1 MSQAKSK
8 DAAMPA
14 PESQK
19 ERWLKYGGNV
29 ALATIIVI
37 LLAVL
42 VVYLSERKSKRIDT
56 TATGLYSLKP
66 QTINLIKD
74 NTQKIRIISLYTKSK
89 PPVDEEATDAPKIDT
104 AGQAETVADLL
115 EEYRSKG
122 RNIEVETIDP
132 TASPVKVENLTNEV
146 VEKYGGQVKTYRNFA
161 ESYSGKYKKIGELAT
176 AESARVKLLLNAK
189 DLPEDLGQF
198 FYEVSETLRTLPG
211 TLQEAQEESGK
222 FLKEK
227 PANYKG
233 LTESVDRRASR
244 QSKLWG
250 QIITQ
255 FTAIKAS
262 KTIKMPEAV
271 TQYMTDSLPR
281 YQEMKKVADDLVAE
295 VKGLGELKLD
305 DLRTALRQRNSILI
319 RGESE
324 WKIIPYEKVWRSEP
338 RRARGG
344 PDEAAVPPRF
354 AGEQMITTA
363 LWAMQ
368 HPQKLKVVFVRAGGE
383 PVTQAGFPPFLRPGV
398 FADVSEQLR
407 EYNYEVLDKDLTG
420 MAAMQQQRMQAPEPS
435 DAEIKD
441 AVWVVVNSPSQ
452 QSRGGPSPTISP
464 KVAEHLM
471 NGGSALFLMAPK
483 SDDMSVA
490 LKDFGVEVNT
500 NAVIVHEQFK
510 SEGAKGDQVEQIL
523 MYSFVFA
530 IRNWGEHALTAPM
543 RSLPGVLIGAVP
555 VNVKATAGVKS
566 TALIPIPTAPE
577 APRSWGET
585 DFNSLEAD
593 QKVEFNPNKGDLP
606 GPLWTGAAA
615 EKDKSRIVVIGS
627 LQMPASGVID
637 FQDPDGR
644 TRSRRFPGNSELFM
658 NSIYWLSRQETMIAI
673 SPAAMDVSR
682 IGDMS
687 RGTQSFWRVGVLLIG
702 LPGAVIAAGALVWF
716 ARRD

>member
-1 MSQAKSK
+1 MSQMKSK
-8 DAAMPA
+8 EAAVLA
-14 PESQK
+14 PETQR

-29 ALATIIVI
+29 ALATVVVI

-66 QTINLIKD
+66 QTVNLIRD
-74 NTQKIRIISLYTKSK
+74 NSQKIKIISLYTKSK
-89 PPVDEEATDAPKIDT
+89 PPADEDATDAPKVDT
-104 AGQAETVADLL
+104 ADQAEKVADLL

-122 RNIEVETIDP
+122 KNIEVENIDP
-132 TASPVKVENLTNEV
+132 TSSPGKVEDLTTEV
-146 VEKYGGQVKTYRNFA
+146 VEKYGGQVA
-161 ESYSGKYKKIGELAT
+161 KYKAFANSYAGQYKKMGELAT
-176 AESARVKLLLNAK
+176 AESARVKPLLELPN
-189 DLPEDLGQF
+189 LPEDLGQF
-198 FYEVSETLRTLPG
+198 FYGVSESFRTLPG
-211 TLQEAQEESGK
+211 KLQEAQEESAK

-233 LTESVDRRASR
+233 LTESVERSASR
-244 QSKLWG
+244 LARLWG
-250 QIITQ
+250 QILTQ
-255 FTAIKAS
+255 FTAVKDNKKIE
-262 KTIKMPEAV
+262 MPEAV
-271 TQYMTDSLPR
+271 RKYMIDSLPR

-338 RRARGG
+338 RRSRGAA
-344 PDEAAVPPRF
+344 DEAPLPPRF

-363 LWAMQ
+363 LWSMQ

-383 PVTQAGFPPFLRPGV
+383 PVTQAGFPPFMPSGV
-398 FADVSEQLR
+398 FAGVSEQLR

-420 MAAMQQQRMQAPEPS
+420 MAAMQQQRMQAPEPT

-441 AVWVVVNSPSQ
+441 AVWVVVDSPSAPTQ
-452 QSRGGPSPTISP
+452 GGPAPTISP

-471 NGGSALFLMAPK
+471 NGGSALFLMDPK
-483 SDDMSVA
+483 ADDMAIA
-490 LKDFGVEVNT
+490 LKDYGIEVNT
-500 NAVIVHEQFK
+500 NALIVHELIK
-510 SEGAKGDQVEQIL
+510 AEGAKGDQVEEIL
-523 MYSFVFA
+523 KFPDLFA
-530 IRNWGEHALTAPM
+530 IRNWGDHALTAPM
-543 RSLPGVLIGAVP
+543 RSLPGIIIDAVP
-555 VNVKATAGVKS
+555 VKVKPVSGVKS
-566 TALIPIPTAPE
+566 SSLMPVPTAPDG
-577 APRSWGET
+577 PRAWGET
-585 DFNSLEAD
+585 DFNALQEG
-593 QKVEFNPNKGDLP
+593 KVEFNPDKGDISS
-606 GPLWTGAAA
+606 PLFAGAAA
-615 EKDKSRIVVIGS
+615 EKGQSRVVVIGS
-627 LQMPASGVID
+627 SRMPTSGVIG

-644 TRSRRFPGNSELFM
+644 TRARRFPGNSELFM

-687 RGTQSFWRVGVLLIG
+687 RGAQSFWRVGVLLIG
-702 LPGAVIAAGALVWF
+702 LPGLVIVAGAMVWF

>member
-8 DAAMPA
+8 EIAVPA

-29 ALATIIVI
+29 VLATVVVI

-42 VVYLSERKSKRIDT
+42 LVYLSERKSKRIDT

-66 QTINLIKD
+66 QTVNLIKD
-74 NTQKIRIISLYTKSK
+74 NTQKIKIISLYTKSK
-89 PPVDEEATDAPKIDT
+89 PPVDEDAVDAPKVDT
-104 AGQAETVADLL
+104 ADQAEKVADLL

-122 RNIEVETIDP
+122 KNIEIENIDP
-132 TASPVKVENLTNEV
+132 TSSPAKVEDLTAEV
-146 VEKYGGQVKTYRNFA
+146 VEKYGGQVSKYKTFA
-161 ESYSGKYKKIGELAT
+161 TTYSDKYKKIGELAT
-176 AESARVKLLLNAK
+176 AEAARVKPLFEIPN
-189 DLPEDLGQF
+189 LPEDLGQF
-198 FYEVSETLRTLPG
+198 FYGVSESFRTLPG
-211 TLQEAQEESGK
+211 KLQEAQEESGK

-233 LTESVDRRASR
+233 LTESVERSASR
-244 QSKLWG
+244 LSRLWG

-255 FTAIKAS
+255 FNAVKDN
-262 KTIKMPEAV
+262 KKLEMPDAV
-271 TQYMTDSLPR
+271 RKYMTDSLPR

-305 DLRTALRQRNSILI
+305 DLRTALKQRNSILI

-383 PVTQAGFPPFLRPGV
+383 PVTQAGFPPFLPSGA
-398 FADVSEQLR
+398 FAGVSEQLR
-407 EYNYEVLDKDLTG
+407 EYNYEVQDKDLTG
-420 MAAMQQQRMQAPEPS
+420 AAAMQQQQRMQAPEPS

-441 AVWVVVNSPSQ
+441 AVWVVVGSPIQ
-452 QSRGGPSPTISP
+452 QTQRGPAPTISP
-464 KVAEHLM
+464 RVAEHLM
-471 NGGSALFLMAPK
+471 NGGSALFLMDPK

-490 LKDFGVEVNT
+490 LKDFGIEVNT
-500 NAVIVHEQFK
+500 NALIVHELIK
-510 SEGAKGDQVEQIL
+510 SVGAKGDQVEEIL
-523 MYSFVFA
+523 KFPDLFA
-530 IRNWGEHALTAPM
+530 IRNWGDHPLTAPM
-543 RSLPGVLIGAVP
+543 RSLPGIIIDAVP
-555 VNVKATAGVKS
+555 VTVKPMAGVKS
-566 TALIPIPTAPE
+566 ASLLPVPGAPD
-577 APRSWGET
+577 APKAWGET
-585 DFNSLEAD
+585 DFNALGEG
-593 QKVEFNPNKGDLP
+593 KVEFNPDKGDIAP
-606 GPLWTGAAA
+606 PLFAGAAA
-615 EKDKSRIVVIGS
+615 EKDKSRVVVIGS
-627 LQMPASGVID
+627 SRMPTSGVIG

-644 TRSRRFPGNSELFM
+644 TRARRFPGNSEVFM

-682 IGDMS
+682 ISDMS
-687 RGTQSFWRVGVLLIG
+687 RGAQSFWRVGVLLIG
-702 LPGAVIAAGALVWF
+702 LPGAVILAGAAVWF